1 MLKINPKITSDI
13 IEEAYK
19 SIKNLGLLKLED
31 MNAAFHKYLIEGVP
45 VSYRANGE
53 QSTFTVHLIDFE
65 NPQLNDFK
73 VINQYTI
80 IEYKNKRPD
89 VLIFI
94 NGIPM
99 VLFELKN
106 MVNADTTVE
115 DAYKQIK
122 NYQLDIPTLFY
133 YNAFNVISDGLDT
146 RAGTITS
153 DFTRYMTWKSENG
166 ERPEESGVNYFTTLI
181 NGVFPKERILDIICN
196 FIVVQDSKGKT
207 MKIMAGYH
215 QYFAVRRAVERT
227 KKSIEENSRKV
238 GVVWHTQGSG
248 KSLSMVFY
256 TGCIVSDPQFH
267 NPTIVVL
274 TDRND
279 LDNQLF
285 GTFCASSKL
294 LLRQTPKQA
303 QNRENLKELLRV
315 NAGGIIFTTIQK
327 FKESSEILS
336 ERSNIIFMADEA
348 HRSQY
353 GLDGKLDRNTGEW
366 KYGMAKYMRD
376 SLPNA
381 TFIGF
386 TGTPID
392 FDDKSTVEVFG
403 DYIDI
408 YDMTQAVEDGATVP
422 IYYENRTAKLKL
434 NADLLKKIDA
444 EYDKLEA
451 EASEIAIEKSKSDLS
466 SIEAI
471 IGSKER
477 LGMLADDII
486 GHYEDRQY
494 VLTGKAMI
502 VCMTRRI
509 AINLYKIILEKRPE
523 WKNKIKVVNA
533 SKNELATLINKVM
546 TVTYWSIGK
555 YIVEFE
561 QDGNAKAAYGK
572 NLLSTISK
580 ELTLRLGKGY
590 SRPNLNNMRKFYLKY
605 SNCQTVSD
613 KLSWS
618 HICELI
624 KIDDELERSFY
635 EKECVVENWNVR
647 TLRRQM
653 DSALFLRL
661 ASSRDKEG
669 ILKLAPNGI
678 ECQSPEDI
686 VKSTYTLEFLDIPE
700 QEKYSVNDLE
710 QKIIDNL
717 QKFLLEL
724 GKGFTFVK
732 RQYPLTI
739 NNVHY
744 HVDLVFYHRILKCFV
759 LIDLKKNSVQHED
772 IGQMNMYMGYFAIEE
787 NMPDDNPPIGIILSK
802 NKDELLVEYATYG
815 MDSNLFVSKY
825 ELYLPNR
832 KELEKLVKD
841 ILDDEEN

>member
-1 MLKINPKITSDI
+1 MDELAKNSGFEKMISDI
-13 IEEAYK
+13 EA
-19 SIKNLGLLKLED
+19 L
-31 MNAAFHKYLIEGVP
+31 
-45 VSYRANGE
+45 
-53 QSTFTVHLIDFE
+53 
-65 NPQLNDFK
+65 
-73 VINQYTI
+73 
-80 IEYKNKRPD
+80 
-89 VLIFI
+89 
-94 NGIPM
+94 
-99 VLFELKN
+99 
-106 MVNADTTVE
+106 VNT
-115 DAYKQIK
+115 
-122 NYQLDIPTLFY
+122 
-133 YNAFNVISDGLDT
+133 
-146 RAGTITS
+146 
-153 DFTRYMTWKSENG
+153 
-166 ERPEESGVNYFTTLI
+166 
-181 NGVFPKERILDIICN
+181 
-196 FIVVQDSKGKT
+196 
-207 MKIMAGYH
+207 
-215 QYFAVRRAVERT
+215 
-227 KKSIEENSRKV
+227 
-238 GVVWHTQGSG
+238 
-248 KSLSMVFY
+248 
-256 TGCIVSDPQFH
+256 
-267 NPTIVVL
+267 
-274 TDRND
+274 
-279 LDNQLF
+279 
-285 GTFCASSKL
+285 
-294 LLRQTPKQA
+294 
-303 QNRENLKELLRV
+303 
-315 NAGGIIFTTIQK
+315 
-327 FKESSEILS
+327 
-336 ERSNIIFMADEA
+336 
-348 HRSQY
+348 
-353 GLDGKLDRNTGEW
+353 
-366 KYGMAKYMRD
+366 
-376 SLPNA
+376 
-381 TFIGF
+381 
-386 TGTPID
+386 
-392 FDDKSTVEVFG
+392 
-403 DYIDI
+403 
-408 YDMTQAVEDGATVP
+408 
-422 IYYENRTAKLKL
+422 
-434 NADLLKKIDA
+434 
-444 EYDKLEA
+444 
-451 EASEIAIEKSKSDLS
+451 
-466 SIEAI
+466 
-471 IGSKER
+471 
-477 LGMLADDII
+477 
-486 GHYEDRQY
+486 
-494 VLTGKAMI
+494 
-502 VCMTRRI
+502 
-509 AINLYKIILEKRPE
+509 
-523 WKNKIKVVNA
+523 
-533 SKNELATLINKVM
+533 SKNELATSINKVM

-561 QDGNAKAAYGK
+561 QDGNAKAEYGK

-624 KIDDELERSFY
+624 KIDDELERNFY

-669 ILKLAPNGI
+669 IFKLAQNGI

-700 QEKYSVNDLE
+700 QEKYSENDLE